1 MRVAG
6 GRFLDGRSTRAVPA
20 SLEREGGLWSVR
32 DAGGRLLAG
41 PVRAEALEPVPGV
54 GGNPWLVRFPGG
66 GLFETGPLDARAR
79 AALEA
84 LLPRRTGLL
93 HRLESRLLWALAAVA
108 VTAAA
113 VLAAVRWGVPEAA
126 RLAAERLPPDVL
138 AESGRRGLA
147 WLDERLF
154 APSRLD
160 PQRRARLAARIE
172 ALAARHGVRPPVR
185 VRFRRMGEVAN
196 AFALPS
202 GDVVL
207 TDRLVAL
214 AADDE
219 EVLAVAAHELGH
231 LAHRHAVRQA
241 LERAALTTA
250 VFLLAGDLS
259 GVTGMLASL
268 PVALV
273 QLGYS
278 RAMEREA
285 DAYAVRLLRA
295 EGIPPAALAR
305 MLRRLDAA
313 ACTAA
318 AEAKEE
324 GAREKR
330 APREE
335 TGREA
340 ACAGPPAW
348 LSTHPLTEDRIRLI
362 ENRQRVSTHN

>member
-1 MRVAG
+1 
-6 GRFLDGRSTRAVPA
+6 
-20 SLEREGGLWSVR
+20 
-32 DAGGRLLAG
+32 
-41 PVRAEALEPVPGV
+41 
-54 GGNPWLVRFPGG
+54 
-66 GLFETGPLDARAR
+66 
-79 AALEA
+79 
-84 LLPRRTGLL
+84 
-93 HRLESRLLWALAAVA
+93 
-108 VTAAA
+108 
-113 VLAAVRWGVPEAA
+113 
-126 RLAAERLPPDVL
+126 
-138 AESGRRGLA
+138 
-147 WLDERLF
+147 
-154 APSRLD
+154 
-160 PQRRARLAARIE
+160 
-172 ALAARHGVRPPVR
+172 
-185 VRFRRMGEVAN
+185 MGEVAN

-348 LSTHPLTEDRIRLI
+348 LSTHPLTEDRIRRI
-362 ENRQRVSTHN
+362 QNGDGPSPRFDKRSRRSSNGPGVP